1 MRKRKLLLRSKR
13 PLPRRLKSS
22 PLRKRRR
29 DPKLLLPRIWTLLV
43 SMALPELKSNPPE
56 VEEVA
61 VEVAVVTEVAT
72 EVDAVATEVAVAVTE
87 EVAEVRDVDLDPKVK
102 RVREDPDQK
111 VDSVEAEAKELKVL
125 KVKNAQDQKVDSVE
139 AEVIELKELKVKNAH
154 SVEAEVIEL
163 KELKVKNAQDPK
175 VDSVVAEAREL
186 KVLKVSIV
194 QEQKAAEAEDP
205 PELRVKEP
213 LSKVKSLYS
222 APEERELSVMVNT
235 ASRARRESSTIPLTE
250 KMELAEA
257 EVSLKAV
264 LERATG
270 EPQKKR

>member
-125 KVKNAQDQKVDSVE
+125 KV
-139 AEVIELKELKVKNAH
+139 
-154 SVEAEVIEL
+154 
-163 KELKVKNAQDPK
+163 
-175 VDSVVAEAREL
+175 
-186 KVLKVSIV
+186 SIV

-213 LSKVKSLYS
+213 LPKVKSLYS

>member
-139 AEVIELKELKVKNAH
+139 AEVIELKELKVKNA
-154 SVEAEVIEL
+154 
-163 KELKVKNAQDPK
+163 QDPK

-213 LSKVKSLYS
+213 LPKVKSLYS